1 MKPEKINSIVFKL
14 LRDNYS
20 TLRLNF
26 KYMQL
31 DFMSIQED
39 IIVAQVK

>member
-1 MKPEKINSIVFKL
+1 MKPEKINSIIFKL
-14 LRDNYS
+14 LRDSYS